1 MSVPP
6 NRRDETYYSKVAPPR
21 AGLGDRLRDLLQDK
35 SRLQRIGMIGGVIVV
50 AVVSAAFWLSGGRY
64 SGTDNA
70 YIRAAKLM
78 VTTDVSGIV
87 KTVDVRQGQFV
98 HKGDILFTLDPQ
110 AFEIAV
116 DNDQAAVDQTALDLN
131 ALKATY
137 QSEVGSINAQQA
149 TVRLNEITYKRYLAL
164 AKSNAISAQ
173 QMDDARQS
181 LRGAQATLVTQQ
193 QAAQTNLAKL
203 KGNPNLPL
211 EKYPAYTQ
219 AKATLAEAKRQLSHT
234 VVRAPFDGVVGEV
247 DSLQPGTLVVSSLSS
262 FTTTSS
268 VGMVSS
274 TDLWVSADMKETD
287 LTYVHEGND
296 VEFTVDTYP
305 GHVWH
310 GTVEAISRASDS
322 AFSVLPAEN
331 SSANWVKVVQRIPVR
346 IKINTRP
353 GDPPLRAGM
362 SVLVSI
368 DTGHRRWWRMI
379 YGD

>member
-1 MSVPP
+1 MNTPP
-6 NRRDETYYSKVAPPR
+6 RRDETYYRNVDR
-21 AGLGDRLRDLLQDK
+21 GFAGSWFGSLLQDK
-35 SRLQRIGMIGGVIVV
+35 RRLQRVGMIGGVVVVVV
-50 AVVSAAFWLSGGRY
+50 ASAAFWLTGGRY
-64 SGTDNA
+64 TGTDNA
-70 YIRAAKLM
+70 YVRAAKLM

-87 KTVDVRQGQFV
+87 QTVNVRQGQFV
-98 HKGDILFTLDPQ
+98 HKNDILFTLDPQ
-110 AFEIAV
+110 QFQIAV
-116 DNDQAAVDQTALDLN
+116 DDDQAALDQTALDLN

-137 QSEVGSINAQQA
+137 KGEVGAINAQQA
-149 TVRLNEITYKRYLAL
+149 TVKLNEITYKRYLAL

-173 QMDDARQS
+173 QLDDARET
-181 LRGAQATLVTQQ
+181 LRASQASLVTQQ
-193 QAAQTNLAKL
+193 QTAQTNLAKL
-203 KGNPNLPL
+203 KGNADLPL
-211 EKYPAYTQ
+211 EKYPAYMQ
-219 AKATLAEAKRQLSHT
+219 ARATLAEAKRQLSHT